1 MSEQKRIA
9 LLLDRDGREATIE
22 WVRRTM
28 RIYRRAV
35 LTPGHFAGTATY
47 RRSFIVSYCD
57 FKRWLA
63 RNANS
68 ASDRKRGFGRA

>member
-1 MSEQKRIA
+1 MSEQQRIA
-9 LLLDRDGREATIE
+9 LLLKRDGREATTE

-35 LTPGHFAGTATY
+35 LSPGHFAGAPAY
-47 RRSFIVSYCD
+47 RRSFIESYCD

-63 RNANS
+63 RNATS
-68 ASDRKRGFGRA
+68 ASDA